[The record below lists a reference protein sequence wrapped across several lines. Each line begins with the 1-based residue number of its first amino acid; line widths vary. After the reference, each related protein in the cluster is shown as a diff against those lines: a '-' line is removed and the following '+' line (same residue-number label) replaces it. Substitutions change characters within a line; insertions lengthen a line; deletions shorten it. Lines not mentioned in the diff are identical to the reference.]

1 MILVLFCLKE
11 ELQQMT
17 KSTVLWRHVLVASR
31 LINREYLKVFV
42 HIILVSFHKVHIY
55 FLNIGH
61 ILYKDI
67 LLISANN
74 LKRALY
80 KRKLPIEKSITKSS
94 ANP

>member
-1 MILVLFCLKE
+1 MPKTTVVL
-11 ELQQMT
+11 
-17 KSTVLWRHVLVASR
+17 RHFLVASW
-31 LINREYLKVFV
+31 LMNREHLKVFV
-42 HIILVSFHKVHIY
+42 HIIFVSFHKVHIY

-94 ANP
+94 ANPQSINFHNRHIKSTD